1 MKRVG
6 DAVTPLIV
14 GWGLK
19 GAMQLERIR
28 QNWGAFFPGPLTV
41 HAEPQSLRDGHLS
54 VTVDSSAW
62 LHQVRYM
69 QAKILQRLSPLG
81 VKRITVR
88 VGRVTP
94 LHEPRHTAPPPPVRI
109 SAEDARFI
117 ETLTASVADEALR
130 MSVKRAMTRWAT
142 SPHRPTHGS
151 SHVYKDAE

>member
-6 DAVTPLIV
+6 EAVTPLIV

-28 QNWGAFFPGPLTV
+28 QSWGAFFPGPLTV

-69 QAKILQRLSPLG
+69 QTKILQRLSPLG

-94 LHEPRHTAPPPPVRI
+94 LPETGQAAPPPPRRI

-142 SPHRPTHGS
+142 SPHRPSRDSGYTS
-151 SHVYKDAE
+151 KDTE